1 MSVVC
6 RYCVRFLFCAA
17 MSGRARA
24 TLAAAFAV
32 AGGSVGYA
40 HYSQFD
46 ERRRMHA
53 GVLRDIALEE
63 AERLRGAGGV
73 GGASVVQGEC
83 ANPDVCSLAQRR
95 FREPGAPD
103 EARAPAS

>member
-1 MSVVC
+1 MAIAS
-6 RYCVRFLFCAA
+6 
-17 MSGRARA
+17 RARA
-24 TLAAAFAV
+24 ALAAAFTI

-63 AERLRGAGGV
+63 AERQRGGPAAV
-73 GGASVVQGEC
+73 GGGQGEC
-83 ANPDVCSLAQRR
+83 TDPDVCSLVQRR

-103 EARAPAS
+103 ASAVGARAAVTHVS